1 MKNIKNFEAHNENK
15 VRPKKWHRWTRF
27 KKNDDG
33 TAAIEFAIVAMPF
46 LLIIFAILEFSFIF
60 FGERIIH
67 VSTQDAARLIKTG
80 QVRSS
85 THTEAQFRAEICQNT
100 LMRLFDCDS
109 LHINVQEIP
118 ILGPPP
124 ALSFNANG
132 AINTTSFGFN
142 PGSGAS
148 LNIVMLFYD
157 WPLFVNWGGLGIAN
171 WSTNREA
178 LLGTTHAFMNEPFS
192 GN

>member
-1 MKNIKNFEAHNENK
+1 MKNEKCVEAQNENK
-15 VRPKKWHRWTRF
+15 GRPDKWRRWTRF
-27 KKNDDG
+27 RKNDDG

-85 THTEAQFRAEICQNT
+85 THSEAQFRAEICTNT

-109 LHINVQEIP
+109 LHINVQQIP
-118 ILGPPP
+118 VFGPPP
-124 ALSFNANG
+124 ALAFKSDG
-132 AINTTSFGFN
+132 SIDTSSFGFT
-142 PGSGAS
+142 PGDQSS
-148 LNIVMLFYD
+148 LNIVMLYYD

-171 WSTNREA
+171 WSTNKEA
-178 LLGTTHAFMNEPFS
+178 LLGTTHAFMNEPY
-192 GN
+192 